1 MRLARQE
8 YKAGH
13 KGSLR
18 EESIQVLTAGA
29 PSAGAPSASS
39 PSALSISGV
48 RDGAASAQVE
58 ATSYP

>member
-1 MRLARQE
+1 MRLASQE

-18 EESIQVLTAGA
+18 EESIQVPTAGAASAGA
-29 PSAGAPSASS
+29 PSAGS
-39 PSALSISGV
+39 PCALSISGV
-48 RDGAASAQVE
+48 QDGAASAQVE